1 MLFKPKDRFLFN
13 LGCINP
19 QETITSTLTTKVKK
33 KKKKEEEE
41 ENYKIITF

>member
-1 MLFKPKDRFLFN
+1 MLFKPKDRFIFN
-13 LGCINP
+13 LGYINP

-33 KKKKEEEE
+33 KKKGK